1 MTMEHLP
8 TRFDEHTAPAW
19 QASGTGYAV
28 GRAAAGESEWLDDV
42 ARYLRAVRRHKWL
55 VLGATLFCTAAGAGF
70 ARVKLQPTFVARASV
85 WIQVPSAR
93 VAREPGPIWSG
104 QLPISSGW
112 AELLRTNIVLEDVV
126 RRRQLYLDYKDAADS
141 DLFASFD
148 IKQRVRPGTYRLVVN
163 DSGTAVTLSVK
174 RSLPF
179 PSRTVVE
186 RHAVGDSV
194 GLSVG
199 FAWVPRAAAL
209 RARRK
214 VDFSVAGPSDA
225 GKSLGKA
232 LKMAA
237 DPDANFLRI
246 ELGGPDPVA
255 VTATVNA
262 IAERFVAAAA
272 DLKRDNLVQLTG
284 ILDSQLERARATLR
298 DAEAA
303 LKTFRVRAVTQWA
316 DGAGAV
322 TPNLRYPQDPVF
334 AGLLDMKV
342 EHEGLVRDREAINR
356 ILAAPDSGVAIDALA
371 MIGSVQKSTEL
382 SQALRDLTA
391 REAELRA
398 LRARYTD
405 ATPNVRRLAGEVAAL
420 EHRTI
425 PAMANAL
432 TQELAVRA
440 GELEHLVDS
449 AAGGLRR
456 VPPLA
461 VEEARLQREVSMAE
475 QAVVNLQQRHE
486 E

>member
-1 MTMEHLP
+1 MSRRLFG
-8 TRFDEHTAPAW
+8 RFD
-19 QASGTGYAV
+19 S
-28 GRAAAGESEWLDDV
+28 
-42 ARYLRAVRRHKWL
+42 
-55 VLGATLFCTAAGAGF
+55 
-70 ARVKLQPTFVARASV
+70 
-85 WIQVPSAR
+85 
-93 VAREPGPIWSG
+93 PG
-104 QLPISSGW
+104 
-112 AELLRTNIVLEDVV
+112 
-126 RRRQLYLDYKDAADS
+126 
-141 DLFASFD
+141 
-148 IKQRVRPGTYRLVVN
+148 
-163 DSGTAVTLSVK
+163 
-174 RSLPF
+174 
-179 PSRTVVE
+179 
-186 RHAVGDSV
+186 
-194 GLSVG
+194 
-199 FAWVPRAAAL
+199 AL
-209 RARRK
+209 RPRRK
-214 VDFSVAGPSDA
+214 VEFTVAGPSDA
-225 GKSLGKA
+225 AKALGRA

-237 DPDANFLRI
+237 DPDANFLRL

-284 ILDSQLERARATLR
+284 ILDNQLDRAQATLR

-303 LKTFRVRAVTQWA
+303 LKTFRVRAVTQFA
-316 DGAGAV
+316 DGAGSV

-342 EHEGLVRDREAINR
+342 EREGLVRDREAINR
-356 ILAAPDSGVAIDALA
+356 LLAKPDSGVAVDALA
-371 MIGSVQKSTEL
+371 MIASVQKSTEL

-425 PAMANAL
+425 PAMAAAL

-461 VEEARLQREVSMAE
+461 VEETRLQREVTMAE

-486 E
+486 